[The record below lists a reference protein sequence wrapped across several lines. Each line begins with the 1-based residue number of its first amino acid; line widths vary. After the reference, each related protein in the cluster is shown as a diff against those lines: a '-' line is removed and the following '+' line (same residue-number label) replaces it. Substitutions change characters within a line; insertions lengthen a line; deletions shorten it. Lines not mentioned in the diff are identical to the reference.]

1 MAYIKK
7 KHEIK
12 RTKVIHATLALQIF
26 IFLGGQYNMAVFKKQ
41 TNNFNITNKNKEG
54 KVIKFFKI
62 YFSKTSLLRICCHF
76 ILNNF

>member
-1 MAYIKK
+1 MKLK
-7 KHEIK
+7 GQK
-12 RTKVIHATLALQIF
+12 RYMLF
-26 IFLGGQYNMAVFKKQ
+26 FLSQYNMAVFKKQ

-62 YFSKTSLLRICCHF
+62 DFSKTSLLRICCHF